1 MSNLTLNG
9 NTSGVNYNKA
19 PSVPSVPSSPT
30 RLRPQKSMSKLNSKP
45 SILKMK
51 LEELYNPVAS
61 PRGRYTKKLNLV
73 VLEVT
78 VVILSM
84 VLARKILIMILILIL
99 IIKKISVG
107 MFIINVN

>member
-61 PRGRYTKKLNLV
+61 PRGKIHQ
-73 VLEVT
+73 EVKPSS
-78 VVILSM
+78 IRSNSSNP
-84 VLARKILIMILILIL
+84 ING
-99 IIKKISVG
+99 VG
-107 MFIINVN
+107 RF